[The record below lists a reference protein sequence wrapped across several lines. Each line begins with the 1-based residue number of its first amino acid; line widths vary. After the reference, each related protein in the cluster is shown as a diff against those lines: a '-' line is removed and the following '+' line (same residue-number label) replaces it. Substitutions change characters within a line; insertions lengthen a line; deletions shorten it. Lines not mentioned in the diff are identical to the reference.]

1 MRAVEPIIRIRNL
14 QKWFGSLHVLKG
26 IHLEVAPG
34 EKLVIIGPSGSGKS
48 TLLNILGGLD
58 EEYSGTV
65 QYAPEV
71 FRETEIPF
79 PFVFQESHSLL
90 PWKSVEDN
98 VRIAGKRLTQARIE
112 EALTSV
118 GLYEHREKK
127 PGELSGGMKQ
137 RVSLARALVCNARV
151 MLLDEPFASLDEE
164 MRRKLQEL
172 IKGLSKS
179 KNIAM
184 VLVTHERSEA
194 ETMADRIIFL

>member
-1 MRAVEPIIRIRNL
+1 MRLIEVTNL
-14 QKWFGSLHVLKG
+14 TKSFGEETVLKNFSMT
-26 IHLEVAPG
+26 LEEGEIVAVMG
-34 EKLVIIGPSGSGKS
+34 SSGRGKS

-58 EEYSGTV
+58 KEYSGTV

-90 PWKSVEDN
+90 PWKSVEEN

-118 GLYEHREKK
+118 GLFEHRKKK

-137 RVSLARALVCNARV
+137 RVSLARALVCNAKV

-172 IKGLSKS
+172 IRDLSRS

-194 ETMADRIIFL
+194 DTLADRIIFL

>member
-1 MRAVEPIIRIRNL
+1 MILIEVTNL
-14 QKWFGSLHVLKG
+14 TKSFGEETVLKNFSMT
-26 IHLEVAPG
+26 LEEGEIVAVMG
-34 EKLVIIGPSGSGKS
+34 SSGRGKS

-58 EEYSGTV
+58 KEYIGIV

-194 ETMADRIIFL
+194 ETLADRIIFL

>member
-1 MRAVEPIIRIRNL
+1 MRLIEVINL
-14 QKWFGSLHVLKG
+14 TKSFGEETVLKNFSMT
-26 IHLEVAPG
+26 LEEGEIVAVMG
-34 EKLVIIGPSGSGKS
+34 SSGRGKS

-58 EEYSGTV
+58 KEYSGTV

-90 PWKSVEDN
+90 PWKSVEEN

-118 GLYEHREKK
+118 GLFEHRKKK

-164 MRRKLQEL
+164 MRQKLQEL
-172 IKGLSKS
+172 IRDLSRS

-194 ETMADRIIFL
+194 DTLADRIIFL

>member
-1 MRAVEPIIRIRNL
+1 MRLIEVTNL
-14 QKWFGSLHVLKG
+14 TKSFGEETVLKNFSMT
-26 IHLEVAPG
+26 LEEGEIVAVMG
-34 EKLVIIGPSGSGKS
+34 SSGRGKS

-58 EEYSGTV
+58 KEYSGTV

-90 PWKSVEDN
+90 PWKSVEEN
-98 VRIAGKRLTQARIE
+98 VRIAGKQLTQARIE

-118 GLYEHREKK
+118 GLFEHRKKK

-137 RVSLARALVCNARV
+137 RVSLARALVCNAKV

-172 IKGLSKS
+172 IRDLSRS

-194 ETMADRIIFL
+194 DTLADRIIFL

>member
-1 MRAVEPIIRIRNL
+1 MRLIEVINL
-14 QKWFGSLHVLKG
+14 TKYFGEETVLKNLSMT
-26 IHLEVAPG
+26 LEEGEIVAVMG
-34 EKLVIIGPSGSGKS
+34 SSGRGKS

-58 EEYSGTV
+58 KEYSGTV

-90 PWKSVEDN
+90 PWKSVEEN

-118 GLYEHREKK
+118 GLFEHRKKK

-172 IKGLSKS
+172 IRDLSRS

-194 ETMADRIIFL
+194 DTLADRIIFL

>member
-1 MRAVEPIIRIRNL
+1 MRLIEVTNL
-14 QKWFGSLHVLKG
+14 TKSFGEETVLKNFSMT
-26 IHLEVAPG
+26 LEEGEIVAVMG
-34 EKLVIIGPSGSGKS
+34 SSGRGKS

-58 EEYSGTV
+58 KEYSGTV

-90 PWKSVEDN
+90 PWKSVEEN

-118 GLYEHREKK
+118 GLFEHRKKK

-172 IKGLSKS
+172 IRDLSRS

-194 ETMADRIIFL
+194 DTLADRIIFL

>member
-1 MRAVEPIIRIRNL
+1 MRLIEVINL
-14 QKWFGSLHVLKG
+14 TKYFGEETVLKNFSMT
-26 IHLEVAPG
+26 LEEGEIVAVMG
-34 EKLVIIGPSGSGKS
+34 SSGRGKS

-58 EEYSGTV
+58 KEYSGTV

-79 PFVFQESHSLL
+79 PYVFQESHSLL
-90 PWKSVEDN
+90 PWKSVEEN

-118 GLYEHREKK
+118 GLFEHRKKK

-172 IKGLSKS
+172 IRDLSRS

-194 ETMADRIIFL
+194 DTLADRIIFL

>member
-1 MRAVEPIIRIRNL
+1 MRLIEVINL
-14 QKWFGSLHVLKG
+14 TKSFGEETVLKNFSMT
-26 IHLEVAPG
+26 LEEGEIVAVMG
-34 EKLVIIGPSGSGKS
+34 SSGRGKS

-58 EEYSGTV
+58 KEYSGTV

-79 PFVFQESHSLL
+79 PYVFQESHSLL
-90 PWKSVEDN
+90 PWKSVEEN

-118 GLYEHREKK
+118 GLFEHRKKK

-172 IKGLSKS
+172 IRDLSRS

-194 ETMADRIIFL
+194 DTLADRIIFL

>member
-1 MRAVEPIIRIRNL
+1 MILIEVTNL
-14 QKWFGSLHVLKG
+14 TKSFGEETVLKNFSMT
-26 IHLEVAPG
+26 LEEGEIVAVMG
-34 EKLVIIGPSGSGKS
+34 SSGRGKS

-58 EEYSGTV
+58 KEYSGTV

>member
-1 MRAVEPIIRIRNL
+1 MRLIEVINL
-14 QKWFGSLHVLKG
+14 TKSFGEETVLKNFSMT
-26 IHLEVAPG
+26 LEEGEIVAVMG
-34 EKLVIIGPSGSGKS
+34 SSGRGKS

-58 EEYSGTV
+58 KEYSGTV

-90 PWKSVEDN
+90 PWKSVEEN

-118 GLYEHREKK
+118 GLFEHRKKK

-172 IKGLSKS
+172 IRDLSRS

-194 ETMADRIIFL
+194 DTLADRIIFL

>member
-1 MRAVEPIIRIRNL
+1 MRLIEVINL
-14 QKWFGSLHVLKG
+14 TKYFGEETVLKNFSMT
-26 IHLEVAPG
+26 LEEGEIVAVMG
-34 EKLVIIGPSGSGKS
+34 SSGRGKS

-58 EEYSGTV
+58 KEYSGTV

-90 PWKSVEDN
+90 PWKSVEEN

-118 GLYEHREKK
+118 GLFEHRKKK

-172 IKGLSKS
+172 IRDLSRS

-194 ETMADRIIFL
+194 DTLADRIIFL

>member
-1 MRAVEPIIRIRNL
+1 MRLIEVINL
-14 QKWFGSLHVLKG
+14 TKSFGEETVLKNFSMT
-26 IHLEVAPG
+26 LEEGEIVAVMG
-34 EKLVIIGPSGSGKS
+34 SSGRGKS

-58 EEYSGTV
+58 KEYSGTV

-90 PWKSVEDN
+90 PWKSVEEN

-118 GLYEHREKK
+118 GLFEHRKKK

-172 IKGLSKS
+172 IRDLSRT

-194 ETMADRIIFL
+194 DTLADRIIFL